1 MVSLIL
7 PKYCCRGSRP
17 YFSSIQHFIVYL
29 FRHSIW
35 SKTLKWGKNVT
46 LSSDPQKSA
55 KHLASSPYRHW
66 EHHCAFDNVQ
76 WLTDLGMGF
85 RCSSRH
91 YDCLCRNA
99 YGFYGLK
106 IIFWRSVV
114 NCCIFGLW
122 ITLSEPIYDEYTQ
135 EVISGISKISG
146 AICSLQ
152 RPAPLQKP
160 AKHILACLYPPPH
173 KGPIIL
179 QTLPT
184 YSPARMHFA
193 KGGKTIKLQIL
204 LNVSGTIKNVY
215 CSIEILQLI
224 FTKSTTYL
232 VNRLLDCLLN
242 VIYLFLWNFFFH
254 NPYQPSSIVREC

>member
-1 MVSLIL
+1 MIPKSLPNTWPPAPIDTENT
-7 PKYCCRGSRP
+7 
-17 YFSSIQHFIVYL
+17 IM
-29 FRHSIW
+29 
-35 SKTLKWGKNVT
+35 
-46 LSSDPQKSA
+46 
-55 KHLASSPYRHW
+55 HLTS
-66 EHHCAFDNVQ
+66 VQ
-76 WLTDLGMGF
+76 WLADLGMGF
-85 RCSSRH
+85 HCSSHH
-91 YDCLCRNA
+91 YDCLRRNV

-106 IIFWRSVV
+106 IIYWRSVV

-122 ITLSEPIYDEYTQ
+122 IILSEPIYDEYAQ

-160 AKHILACLYPPPH
+160 AKRILACLYPPH
-173 KGPIIL
+173 L
-179 QTLPT
+179 QGS
-184 YSPARMHFA
+184 YHFTDFTDLFTSQNA
-193 KGGKTIKLQIL
+193 LCQRGWGETIKLQIL

-242 VIYLFLWNFFFH
+242 VMYLFLWNFFFH
-254 NPYQPSSIVREC
+254 NPYQPSSIVGVC